1 MSQEKV
7 DQKKELKK
15 NRKKIVKKNKRNA
28 IIGTVCGVV
37 VTLGI
42 VGWLG
47 YSGYSKYE
55 AYQEENAVTTAIDL
69 SAITDYESSITT
81 VQSEDTNDTTTDDTN
96 TEDSAT
102 DDSSDDTTE
111 ASEDA
116 E

>member
-28 IIGTVCGVV
+28 IIGSVCGII

-42 VGWLG
+42 VSWLG
-47 YSGYSKYE
+47 YSGYTKYE
-55 AYQEENAVTTAIDL
+55 TYKAENATTTAIDL
-69 SAITDYESSITT
+69 SAITDYEGTITT
-81 VQSEDTNDTTTDDTN
+81 VQSDDAEETTT
-96 TEDSAT
+96 
-102 DDSSDDTTE
+102 SDDTS
-111 ASEDA
+111 SEDA

>member
-28 IIGTVCGVV
+28 IIGSVCGII

-47 YSGYSKYE
+47 YSGYTKYE
-55 AYQEENAVTTAIDL
+55 TYKTENATTTAIDL
-69 SAITDYESSITT
+69 SAITDYEGTITT
-81 VQSEDTNDTTTDDTN
+81 VQSDDT
-96 TEDSAT
+96 EEAT
-102 DDSSDDTTE
+102 TSDDTS
-111 ASEDA
+111 SEDA